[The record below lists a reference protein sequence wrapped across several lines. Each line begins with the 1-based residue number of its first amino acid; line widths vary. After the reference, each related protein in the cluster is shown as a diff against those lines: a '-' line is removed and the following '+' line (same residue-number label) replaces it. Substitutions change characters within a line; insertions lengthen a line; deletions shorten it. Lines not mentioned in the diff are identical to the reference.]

1 MTLDQARTPEPLAQE
16 NEKAPV
22 DNVEP
27 NSANDESQPQAATK
41 KRSSALRET
50 IETLLLALI
59 IFVAV
64 RQVVLNFRVDG
75 NSMLPNLHN
84 GEMLLV
90 NRHAYE
96 DYNLSSLI
104 NWIPGIDVGDKV
116 IHPFG
121 EVNRGDI
128 VVFNPPIDNK
138 PYIKRI
144 IGLPG
149 DVITFA
155 DGHVLVNGVVLE
167 ENYDLGGPTT
177 CPSGASACRAGAIT
191 VGPDQVFVLGD
202 NREHS
207 EDSRYF
213 GAIDIDSI
221 IGKALV
227 TYWPWDDIGRVPH
240 YDYPSVPEA
249 TTTNGN

>member
-1 MTLDQARTPEPLAQE
+1 MTDEPIPVQLTE
-16 NEKAPV
+16 APSSTE
-22 DNVEP
+22 D
-27 NSANDESQPQAATK
+27 SQPQVATR
-41 KRSSALRET
+41 KRPGALRET

-84 GEMLLV
+84 SELLLV

-96 DYNLSSLI
+96 EYNLASLI
-104 NWIPGIDVGDKV
+104 NWIPGVDVGDKV

-121 EVNRGDI
+121 EVHRGDV
-128 VVFNPPIDNK
+128 VVFDAPTEDNAF
-138 PYIKRI
+138 IKRI

-149 DVITFA
+149 DVITFSNTK
-155 DGHVLVNGVVLE
+155 VVVNGIPLE
-167 ENYDLGGPTT
+167 ENYDLGGLTE
-177 CPSGASACRAGAIT
+177 CPQGATACNAGPIT
-191 VGPDQVFVLGD
+191 VGENQVFVLGD

-207 EDSRYF
+207 QDSRFF
-213 GAIDIDSI
+213 GPIDIDSI
-221 IGKALV
+221 IGKAV
-227 TYWPWDDIGRVPH
+227 ITYWPFSDIGRVPH

-249 TTTNGN
+249 TATNGN

>member
-1 MTLDQARTPEPLAQE
+1 MTDEIVP
-16 NEKAPV
+16 
-22 DNVEP
+22 VEP
-27 NSANDESQPQAATK
+27 ALTADDSQTEVATK
-41 KRSSALRET
+41 GRSGALRET

-75 NSMLPNLHN
+75 SSMLPNLHN
-84 GEMLLV
+84 NELLLV

-96 DYNLSSLI
+96 GYNLASFV
-104 NWIPGIDVGDKV
+104 NWIPGVDVGDKV
-116 IHPFG
+116 LHPFG
-121 EVNRGDI
+121 EVHRGDV
-128 VVFNPPIDNK
+128 VVFNPPVENK

-155 DGHVLVNGVVLE
+155 NNSVVINGVPLQ
-167 ENYDLGGPTT
+167 ENYDLGGLTECPT
-177 CPSGASACRAGAIT
+177 GANACKAGSIT
-191 VGPDQVFVLGD
+191 IGGNQVFVMGD

-207 EDSRYF
+207 QDSRFF
-213 GAIDIDSI
+213 GPIDIDSI
-221 IGKALV
+221 IGKAV
-227 TYWPWDDIGRVPH
+227 ITYWPWSDIGRVPH

-249 TTTNGN
+249 ITTKGN

>member
-1 MTLDQARTPEPLAQE
+1 MTLDQARTPEPLAADSE
-16 NEKAPV
+16 SPPV
-22 DNVEP
+22 DTVEP
-27 NSANDESQPQAATK
+27 KPPVNESQSPATTK

-96 DYNLSSLI
+96 DYNLASLI
-104 NWIPGIDVGDKV
+104 NWIPGVDAGDKI

-121 EVNRGDI
+121 EVKRGDI

-155 DGHVLVNGVVLE
+155 DGHVLVNGAVLQ
-167 ENYDLGGPTT
+167 ENYDLGGPTN
-177 CPSGASACRAGAIT
+177 CPRGAEACSAGPIT
-191 VGPDQVFVLGD
+191 VGPDQVFVMGD
-202 NREHS
+202 NRENS

-213 GAIDIDSI
+213 GPIDIDSI

-227 TYWPWDDIGRVPH
+227 TYWPWSDIGRVPH
-240 YDYPSVPEA
+240 YDYGDVPEA

>member
-1 MTLDQARTPEPLAQE
+1 MT
-16 NEKAPV
+16 
-22 DNVEP
+22 
-27 NSANDESQPQAATK
+27 DESIPAESTGTPSSTDASAK
-41 KRSSALRET
+41 KRRSGALRET

-84 GEMLLV
+84 SELLLV

-96 DYNLSSLI
+96 DYNLASLV
-104 NWIPGIDVGDKV
+104 NWIPGVEAGDKV

-121 EVNRGDI
+121 DVHRGDV
-128 VVFNPPIDNK
+128 VVFDAPTEDNAF
-138 PYIKRI
+138 IKRI

-155 DGHVLVNGVVLE
+155 NKSVVINGVPLE
-167 ENYDLGGPTT
+167 ENYDLGGLTE
-177 CPSGASACRAGAIT
+177 CPRGATACNAGPIT
-191 VGPDQVFVLGD
+191 VGEDQVFVLGD

-207 EDSRYF
+207 QDSRFF
-213 GAIDIDSI
+213 GPIDIDSI
-221 IGKALV
+221 IGKAIV
-227 TYWPWDDIGRVPH
+227 TYWPFSDIGRVPH
-240 YDYPSVPEA
+240 YDYPSIPEA
-249 TTTNGN
+249 TTTKTN